1 MCNQAEPAFRIGRVP
16 IYGTLVLSPMAGY
29 SDVPFRG
36 ICRRMGAAYSYTS
49 CVLDDAVLQWSHRTQ
64 TLADF
69 SPAERPIAIQM
80 LGKDEERLLEAC
92 WRIMET
98 GPDIIDLNLGCPARH
113 VSWRGR
119 GAALLREP
127 ARIGRIM
134 SRLARELPVP
144 VTAKIRLGWDEPSR
158 NYLEVAHILE
168 ESGAAAIA
176 VHGRTKE
183 QGYSGRADWLAIA
196 EVKASVR
203 LPVLANGDVRTLADI
218 AAIRAATACDGVLIG
233 RGAVGNPWIFSSR
246 DITTVSWPERQ
257 EMMRQHLAAMVDYY
271 GEHVGVILFRKHAIR
286 YIQELP
292 GATALRPLLVACE
305 TAEALHSVLAE
316 WSPQN

>member
-1 MCNQAEPAFRIGRVP
+1 MSNQAEPAFCIGSVP
-16 IYGTLVLSPMAGY
+16 IYGTLVLAPMAGY
-29 SDVPFRG
+29 SDLPFRCL
-36 ICRRMGAAYSYTS
+36 CRSMGSAFSYTS
-49 CVLDDAVLQWSHRTQ
+49 CVLDDAVLQWSPRTQ

-69 SPAERPIAIQM
+69 APAERPIAIQM

-92 WRIMET
+92 RRIMET

-127 ARIGRIM
+127 TRIARLM

-144 VTAKIRLGWDEPSR
+144 VTAKIRLGWDEQSR

-183 QGYSGRADWLAIA
+183 QGYAGRADWLAIA

-203 LPVLANGDVRTLADI
+203 IPVLANGDVRTVADI
-218 AAIRAATACDGVLIG
+218 AAIKAATACDGVLIG
-233 RGAVGNPWIFSSR
+233 RGAVGNPWIFAAR
-246 DITTVSWPERQ
+246 DIASVSWPERQ
-257 EMMRQHLAAMVDYY
+257 AVMRQHLAAMVDYY
-271 GEHVGVILFRKHAIR
+271 GERVGVILFRKHVVR
-286 YIQELP
+286 YILEM
-292 GATALRPLLVACE
+292 GDATTLRPLLVAGE
-305 TAEALHSVLAE
+305 TAEAVLAVLAQ
-316 WSPQN
+316 WSPGS